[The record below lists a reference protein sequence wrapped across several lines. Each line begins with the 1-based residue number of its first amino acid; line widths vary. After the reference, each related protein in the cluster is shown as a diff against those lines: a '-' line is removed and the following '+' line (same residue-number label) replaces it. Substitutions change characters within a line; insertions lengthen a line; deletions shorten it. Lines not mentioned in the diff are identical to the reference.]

1 MGYDRFTNKG
11 EVMGRAIDMENKLEY
26 HEEMIQ
32 KLQYR
37 IDELDK
43 ILKDILEATKE
54 GSKKAAKKPTKK
66 KEVKSEE
73 KANKEGNRDGDEQ
86 SDNGHRD
93 AKNED
98 E

>member
-43 ILKDILEATKE
+43 ISKTEPHFTSNSLYRFKETPTYSRVTSLNRLKTLTM
-54 GSKKAAKKPTKK
+54 
-66 KEVKSEE
+66 
-73 KANKEGNRDGDEQ
+73 NKNI
-86 SDNGHRD
+86 
-93 AKNED
+93 KNIKND
-98 E
+98 FLLNIN